1 MVDVINGGKEFLE
14 SSTIHGLSYIAANR
28 GLVRLLWI
36 CVVIAGFTGSFIL
49 IFQSFS
55 SWADSPITTTI
66 DTLPIS
72 ELEFPNVTV
81 CPPRNS
87 FTNLNIDIVRSSK
100 ISLSQGQRKAL
111 SKQISE
117 VVYTSH
123 MERKLATYTEYEEKD
138 RYRNQYQGVSKIQ
151 LTIFKDSRIR
161 YQGEKEMYP
170 NNFRFLNL
178 LALLLEYKV
187 SLWP

>member
-1 MVDVINGGKEFLE
+1 MDVVKEFLE
-14 SSTIHGLSYIAANR
+14 SSTIHGLSYIADNR
-28 GLVRLLWI
+28 QLVRLLWI

-49 IFQSFS
+49 IFKSFS
-55 SWADSPITTTI
+55 SWAESPITTTI
-66 DTLPIS
+66 ETLPIS
-72 ELEFPNVTV
+72 KLKFPNVTI

-87 FTNLNIDIVRSSK
+87 FTNLNLDIVRCRK

-111 SKQISE
+111 SKHISE

-123 MERKLATYTEYEEKD
+123 IERKLATYTEYEEKD

-151 LTIFKDSRIR
+151 LPIFGGISRIR
-161 YQGEKEMYP
+161 YQGEKDMYP
-170 NNFRFLNL
+170 NNFRFHNF